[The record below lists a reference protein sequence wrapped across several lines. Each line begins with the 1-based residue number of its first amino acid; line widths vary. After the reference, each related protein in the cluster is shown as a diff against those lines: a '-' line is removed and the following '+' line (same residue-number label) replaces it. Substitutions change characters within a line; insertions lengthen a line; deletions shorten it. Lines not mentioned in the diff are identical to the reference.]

1 MRGRRH
7 TLSFCAIG
15 LSAILQMSA
24 AKAASTPSDLTGL
37 KQGTVQT
44 YQYKLPGLSSSKSG
58 VVVGFPLI
66 SLPDARAAE
75 RINILL
81 HHFLLGTL
89 PPPAGTPTLPVIA
102 LAASEAT
109 NGLASLQ
116 VEPPKVLY
124 QGRVLAVSAGGD
136 GCGAYCESYERHFAF
151 DARTGRLLVP
161 AELFTPAGLKALS
174 ARKASLNLTTL
185 QNAAGEAR
193 KALRGKKLS
202 ADDKERYEY
211 QVNLYEECAGRY
223 KEGGYL
229 NDGIN
234 LGAMRLVEGGI
245 EWNDERCS
253 NHATRALD
261 DLGDLKLTMSAD
273 MLGSWLSPYGRALLL
288 DQGNAVPA
296 TLNGRAQIFKGS
308 LQGPLPIVLIFGS
321 EHGSL
326 EVPPFSVAQYYY
338 QKWRKPIDLKVE
350 RQGDQFT
357 LTESGGVITAKL
369 VGKKLEGQWRG
380 NGKIL
385 AFEAEAF

>member
-1 MRGRRH
+1 MRGRRL
-7 TLSFCAIG
+7 TFSFCAIG

-44 YQYKLPGLSSSKSG
+44 YQYKLPGLPSSKSG

-66 SLPDARAAE
+66 NLPDARAAE

-89 PPPAGTPTLPVIA
+89 PPPAGTPTLPVII

-151 DARTGRLLVP
+151 DSRTGRLLVP

-193 KALRGKKLS
+193 KALRSKKLS

-229 NDGIN
+229 NDG
-234 LGAMRLVEGGI
+234 E
-245 EWNDERCS
+245 CS

-326 EVPPFSVAQYYY
+326 QVPPFSVAQYYY

-357 LTESGGVITAKL
+357 LTEPGGVITAKL

-380 NGKIL
+380 NGKVL